1 MNHRCPSCYR
11 PRTSEDQ
18 ACSQCG
24 TLIESRPA
32 NSARR
37 HGRLFSRV
45 AVCIGVC
52 FLAVLIFYL
61 SLIATSKP
69 LQMDQRAIVSQNAR
83 LIRDAGFTS
92 EARMLETIAVFRA
105 SDNWLNAATPKEN
118 AFAATNF
125 PFAILTIYPDYFTY
139 PIDDV
144 ERAAILLHE
153 ARHISGGDEKDAYK
167 FVWLNR
173 HKLGWTRDKYANS
186 PVWRNV
192 RKQTREFVPE
202 LFTCPGN
209 DLDDCTEF

>member
-1 MNHRCPSCYR
+1 MEIRCPRCYR
-11 PRTSEDQ
+11 PGTSADHE
-18 ACSQCG
+18 CSRCG
-24 TLIESRPA
+24 TVIGARP
-32 NSARR
+32 SGPVRR
-37 HGRLFSRV
+37 RGRLLSRV
-45 AVCIGVC
+45 VVCVGVC
-52 FLAVLIFYL
+52 LLAVVFFYL
-61 SLIATSKP
+61 SLIASSRP
-69 LQMDQRAIVSQNAR
+69 LPADARATVSQNTQ
-83 LIRDAGFTS
+83 LIRDAGFDS
-92 EARMLETIAVFRA
+92 EARLLETVAVFRA

-173 HKLGWTRDKYANS
+173 HKLGWTKDKYGNS

-192 RKQTREFVPE
+192 RRQTREYVPE
-202 LFTCPGN
+202 LFACPGN
-209 DLDDCTEF
+209 DLEDCTEF